1 MPTPVSRHESRWGWT
16 GGIREKN
23 LTRQEYLRR
32 QKEELGR
39 KVCGVFPA
47 QYPKEILWALGVA
60 PAEIWDPPLASEQAA
75 AHLQPYICSVV
86 RQGLELLLQ
95 GQADICDGFLF
106 PHTCDSIQNLASVV
120 NDYIGLDKPCYFFY
134 HPKAPYGAPARA
146 YYLEQLQALA
156 KALEPLAGAPL
167 DPAELR
173 RRVAQGQEVARLYGQ
188 IYDRRARGELACSNA
203 AFYQAVRQGEYLF
216 PNDLIPYLEGFL
228 AGAKGH
234 APQGQR
240 VLISGVLPNPP
251 EILSLLDELGA
262 VVAYDDFLA
271 CSRRLLF
278 SPSTAEDPWQA
289 LSEQYFALP
298 PCSSK
303 GSPLQERLDYLLAA
317 AEQSGAKGVIFYLVK
332 FCEPEL
338 FDVPILSEE
347 LKKRGLA
354 CLTLDV
360 ELNQGLSGQ
369 MATRVEAFLEM
380 INS

>member
-1 MPTPVSRHESRWGWT
+1 
-16 GGIREKN
+16 

-47 QYPKEILWALGVA
+47 QYPKEILWALGLV

-95 GQADICDGFLF
+95 GKADICDAFLF

-134 HPKAPYGAPARA
+134 HPKAPYGPPARA
-146 YYLEQLQALA
+146 YYVEQLKALA
-156 KALEPLAGAPL
+156 KALEPLTRPL
-167 DPAELR
+167 DLAQLK

-203 AFYQAVRQGEYLF
+203 AFYEAVRKGEYLF
-216 PNDLIPYLEGFL
+216 PDDLISFLEGFL
-228 AGAKGH
+228 AGARGH

-240 VLISGVLPNPP
+240 VLLSGVLPNPP
-251 EILSLLDELGA
+251 EILSLLDDLGA
-262 VVAYDDFLA
+262 VVAADDFLA

-278 SPSTAEDPWQA
+278 TPSAASDPWQA

-303 GSPLQERLDYLLAA
+303 GSPLNERLDYLLAS

-338 FDVPILSEE
+338 FDVPILTEE
-347 LKKRGLA
+347 LKKRGLP

-380 INS
+380 IA

>member
-1 MPTPVSRHESRWGWT
+1 M
-16 GGIREKN
+16 
-23 LTRQEYLRR
+23 TRQQYLRR

-47 QYPKEILWALGVA
+47 QYPKEILWALGLT

-95 GQADICDGFLF
+95 GQADVCDAFLF

-120 NDYIGLDKPCYFFY
+120 NDYIGLDRPCYFFY

-146 YYLEQLQALA
+146 YYLAQLKALA
-156 KALEPLAGAPL
+156 KALEPLAGPL
-167 DPAELR
+167 DLDALK

-188 IYDRRARGELACSNA
+188 IYDRRVRGELACSNA
-203 AFYQAVRQGEYLF
+203 VFYQAVRQGEYLF
-216 PNDLIPYLEGFL
+216 PDDLILFLEGFL
-228 AGAKGH
+228 AGARGR

-240 VLISGVLPNPP
+240 VLLSGVLPNPP
-251 EILSLLDELGA
+251 EILSLLDDLGA
-262 VVAYDDFLA
+262 AVAADDFLA

-278 SPSTAEDPWQA
+278 TPSALSDPWQA

-303 GSPLQERLDYLLAA
+303 GSPIKERLDYILTS

-338 FDVPILSEE
+338 FDVPILTEE
-347 LKKRGLA
+347 LKRRGLP

-360 ELNQGLSGQ
+360 QLSQGLSAQ
-369 MATRVEAFLEM
+369 IATRVEAFLEM
-380 INS
+380 IA